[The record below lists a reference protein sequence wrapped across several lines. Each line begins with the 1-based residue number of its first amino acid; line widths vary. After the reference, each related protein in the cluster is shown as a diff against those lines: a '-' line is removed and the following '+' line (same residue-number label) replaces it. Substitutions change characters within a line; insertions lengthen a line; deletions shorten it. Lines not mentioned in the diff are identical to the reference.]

1 MPNEDQKL
9 SIIKKYWQKTPEFFS
24 EKYKANFFQLLSPVN
39 LFLLARRKK
48 ALQLAGNVKDKKILD
63 VGCGSGIFMIDFIKR
78 GAYVIGIDYSQKM
91 LDITK
96 KELENYK
103 IHKNKYKLLKADA
116 TKLPFTDKS
125 FDFVLA
131 TGLTDYL
138 TDKQGQQFLEEASRV
153 LKKNGTLIVSFPV
166 DKSPFAF
173 VRSGFGLHIRQK
185 FFKLPPIINQFSIE
199 KIRKFLNEAN
209 FEDQET
215 HKILATMWIIKA
227 KHKKD

>member
-1 MPNEDQKL
+1 MVNNQSKL
-9 SIIKKYWQKTPEFFS
+9 TIIQKYWQKTPEFFS
-24 EKYKANFFQLLSPVN
+24 EKYKTNFFQLLSPVN

-48 ALQLAGNVKDKKILD
+48 ALQLVGNVKDKKILD
-63 VGCGSGIFMIDFIKR
+63 VGCGSGIFMIDFAKR

-91 LDITK
+91 IDIAR
-96 KELENYK
+96 KELKHYK
-103 IHKNKYKLLKADA
+103 IPSNQYKLVQANA
-116 TKLPFTDKS
+116 TELPFKDQS
-125 FDFVLA
+125 FDFILT

-138 TDKQGQQFLEEASRV
+138 TDKQDQQFLEEASRV

-166 DKSPFAF
+166 EKSPFAF

-185 FFKLPPIINQFSIE
+185 FFKLPPIINQFSIK